1 MEKNERQN
9 PFSNRKCSNWVGAF
23 EIYAI
28 TSDSKKKKEPIQ
40 RATMLHC
47 LGPAVQRIFNTLSGE
62 HKTLEGVKP
71 PWMDLFAPKSNVVEE
86 RYKFRSRAR
95 KADEYIDA
103 YLTIFRELAKSC
115 DFGDLEK
122 EMIRDQIVEKCSSH
136 ILKQRLLQQG
146 DLFLAKTVKI
156 ARNAETTV
164 QEARLLS

>member
-62 HKTLEGVKP
+62 HKTLEGVKTAL
-71 PWMDLFAPKSNVVEE
+71 DGFV
-86 RYKFRSRAR
+86 RS
-95 KADEYIDA
+95 E
-103 YLTIFRELAKSC
+103 
-115 DFGDLEK
+115 
-122 EMIRDQIVEKCSSH
+122 
-136 ILKQRLLQQG
+136 KQRSGRTLQIQIASTKSRRVYRRVSD
-146 DLFLAKTVKI
+146 DL
-156 ARNAETTV
+156 
-164 QEARLLS
+164 